1 MKNFPVERFTR
12 EEAWF
17 IEPFFTNLDK
27 NVFAAK
33 YLPSEVLGAL
43 ASRYSRSVKGVRRL
57 FYDEYIKPIIEP
69 DLPSFASTF
78 AKASVDKKASEG
90 KEGAR
95 DRREAEVMKKELI
108 GFVEYLHTH
117 GGWEAVVNSRRARDF
132 FSKWLAAY
140 GDDSIAQ
147 MAGAHIFF
155 ENVSNIAT
163 KFLEDF
169 RIGFA
174 PLEKSTRY
182 VLFDEKVGGK
192 WRYYVDPDLARSSY
206 GLEYKK
212 TMDMLF
218 RRYAQSIEPLS
229 KYLRKIFPQ
238 EKDQSD
244 RAYRETIK
252 AKTCDV
258 LRAYLPAATLTNV
271 GFFGVG
277 QALEYVLTKS
287 FASPIAEI
295 RQLAREAQIEL
306 NKVIP
311 SLVDRASSPRGK
323 IYQRYVRN
331 TERDLEVLAKKYI
344 SSRHSGD
351 PAKPETSES
360 KSEDSGQALRLHSGQ
375 LKGSELYRT
384 ARMTESGIE
393 LVEWDTDAED
403 KIIASLLYRYSNSTY
418 YDVKDQVS
426 KLTPKQKLAIIKK
439 AVARRGVRQHRLV
452 RAFENTY
459 YKFDIIANFGA
470 YRDLHRH
477 RMLTQERQRFTT
489 ELGFDVPHDL
499 LMAKMAK
506 PYIDA
511 VKKVDRLYR
520 RVKKRYPD
528 QAQYLVMMGNR
539 IRWYQWENLRE
550 LGWEAELRT
559 GPQGHPD
566 YRLIEHQKVEAVRA
580 VHPSL
585 VQALKFVDFNKYDL
599 ARRES
604 EKRIDR
610 KLEAVR
616 RNT

>member
-1 MKNFPVERFTR
+1 MANLALEKFSK

-43 ASRYSRSVKGVRRL
+43 ASRYSRTAKGVRRL

-69 DLPSFASTF
+69 DLEGA
-78 AKASVDKKASEG
+78 DKKSI
-90 KEGAR
+90 
-95 DRREAEVMKKELI
+95 REAEIMKTELT
-108 GFVEYLHTH
+108 GFVDYLHTH
-117 GGWEAVVNSRRARDF
+117 GGFEAVVNSRRARDF

-155 ENVSNIAT
+155 EGVSNIAT

-182 VLFDEKVGGK
+182 VLFDQKVGGR
-192 WRYYVDPDLARSSY
+192 WLYFVDPDLAKSSY
-206 GLEYKK
+206 GKEYIKA
-212 TMDMLF
+212 MNMLF
-218 RRYAQSIEPLS
+218 SRYARSIEPLS

-238 EKDQSD
+238 EADQTD

-277 QALEYVLTKS
+277 QAFEYVLTKS
-287 FASPIAEI
+287 YASPIAEI
-295 RQLAREAQIEL
+295 RNLAKDAQIEL

-323 IYQRYVRN
+323 IYQRYVKN
-331 TERDLEVLAKKYI
+331 TENTLEKLTKKFV
-344 SSRHSGD
+344 
-351 PAKPETSES
+351 PAQPSEA
-360 KSEDSGQALRLHSGQ
+360 QAGVALS
-375 LKGSELYRT
+375 
-384 ARMTESGIE
+384 
-393 LVEWDTDAED
+393 EWDSDAED
-403 KIIASLLYRYSNSTY
+403 KIIAGLLYKYAVVSYGEVLENVRKMSS
-418 YDVKDQVS
+418 KD
-426 KLTPKQKLAIIKK
+426 KLSVIKK
-439 AVARRGVRQHRLV
+439 VAAGRKVRQHRLV

-459 YKFDIIANFGA
+459 YKFDIVANFGA

-477 RMLTQERQRFTT
+477 RMQTQERQRFTT
-489 ELGFDVPHDL
+489 ELGFDIPHDL
-499 LMAKMAK
+499 EMAKMAK

-511 VKKVDRLYR
+511 AKKVNSLYR
-520 RVKKRYPD
+520 RIKRRYPD
-528 QAQYLVMMGNR
+528 QAQYLVMMGNYV
-539 IRWYQWENLRE
+539 RWYQWQNLRE
-550 LGWEAELRT
+550 LGWESELRT
-559 GPQGHPD
+559 GRQGHPD
-566 YRLIEHQKVEAVRA
+566 YRVIEQMKVEAVRK
-580 VHPSL
+580 VHPVL
-585 VQALKFVDFNKYDL
+585 CEALRFVDFNKYDL

-610 KLEAVR
+610 KLG
-616 RNT
+616 NTK

>member
-1 MKNFPVERFTR
+1 MNNFSSEKFTKD
-12 EEAWF
+12 ESWF

-43 ASRYSRSVKGVRRL
+43 ASRYSRSTKGVRRL
-57 FYDEYIKPIIEP
+57 FFDEYIKPILEP
-69 DLPSFASTF
+69 NLEDAG
-78 AKASVDKKASEG
+78 KKSI
-90 KEGAR
+90 K
-95 DRREAEVMKKELI
+95 EAEVMKRELVS
-108 GFVEYLHTH
+108 FVDYLHEH

-132 FSKWLAAY
+132 FEKWLAAY

-155 ENVSNIAT
+155 ENISNVAV

-182 VLFDEKVGGK
+182 VLFDQKIGGR
-192 WRYYVDPDLARSSY
+192 WFWYLEPEIARSKFKN
-206 GLEYKK
+206 EYVKNLN
-212 TMDMLF
+212 MLF
-218 RRYAQSIEPLS
+218 ARYADSIAPLS
-229 KYLRKIFPQ
+229 KYLKNLYPK
-238 EKDQSD
+238 EKGQSD
-244 RAYRETIK
+244 RAYESTVK

-258 LRAYLPAATLTNV
+258 LRAYLPMATLTNV

-277 QALEYVLTKS
+277 QSLEYVLTKA
-287 FASPIAEI
+287 FASPLTEI
-295 RQLAREAQIEL
+295 RQLAREAQKEL
-306 NKVIP
+306 NKIIP

-323 IYQRYVRN
+323 IYQRYVVT
-331 TERDLEVLAKKYI
+331 TERTLEKMARELL
-344 SSRHSGD
+344 SSSTPGV
-351 PAKPETSES
+351 ES
-360 KSEDSGQALRLHSGQ
+360 ALHPGGGASDSSVD
-375 LKGSELYRT
+375 
-384 ARMTESGIE
+384 
-393 LVEWDTDAED
+393 LVEYDADAED
-403 KIIASLLYRYSNSTY
+403 RIVASILYKYSIRSY
-418 YDVKDQVS
+418 QSIKFQVS
-426 KLTPKQKLAIIKK
+426 RMSAKQKLGVIKQVVK
-439 AVARRGVRQHRLV
+439 LRQVRQHRLV

-459 YKFDIIANFGA
+459 YKFDIVGNVGI

-489 ELGFDVPHDL
+489 ELGFDIPADL
-499 LMAKMAK
+499 VNAKLEK

-511 VKKVDRLYR
+511 AQKVDKFY
-520 RVKKRYPD
+520 KKIAGDFPD
-528 QAQYLVMMGNR
+528 QAQYVVMMGHR
-539 IRWYQWENLRE
+539 VRWYQWENLRE

-566 YRLIEHQKVEAVRA
+566 YRKIEQLKVEAVRE

-585 VQALKFVDFNKYDL
+585 VEALKFVDWSQYDL

-610 KLEAVR
+610 KLGLIK
-616 RNT
+616 